1 MPPPPLQPGA
11 TVSQSSS
18 KHQRKQAHSTQSVTV
33 RQPSQ
38 AKKRSIELSLPSLQ
52 VPLVK
57 RKLLDLKV
65 AEVPIWTIHR
75 LLSPKSIF
83 HAICRSKCDSGHD
96 AYYKKYIDVKKGG
109 IGGISMFLM
118 GYVILSYIWSFDHIK
133 QDRWRKYH

>member
-11 TVSQSSS
+11 TVSQYSS
-18 KHQRKQAHSTQSVTV
+18 KHQRKQAHSTQSVAI

-38 AKKRSIELSLPSLQ
+38 AKKQSIELSLPSLQ

-57 RKLLDLKV
+57 RRLLDLKV

-83 HAICRSKCDSGHD
+83 HAICRSHD

-109 IGGISMFLM
+109 IGGVSMFLM

-133 QDRWRKYH
+133 HDRWRKYH